1 MLRIRKFFHIEIS
14 KNRIFGL
21 DLLRFA
27 AIFMVLL
34 GHSTDMAPEHIKN
47 YVLRFHYDGV
57 AIFFVLSGFLIGG
70 ILIKI
75 LNKEKPSYK
84 GLLDFWKR
92 RWMRTLP
99 AYFLVLIFLIFYTLI
114 FIPTNFPEGWFR
126 FFFFTQNF
134 LGHYREEFFFAE
146 AWSLCVEE
154 WFYLLVPLILFSF
167 LIFFKTTTKWT
178 MLFISLLI
186 ILLVTWHRYHL
197 YYSFGIPPNPNPNQL
212 IYIKETLIDLRI
224 RYQVIPRLDS
234 IMYGVLGA
242 FLAYYTPKIWNNK
255 LNVFLF
261 FIGLYILYYTKFNI
275 GKSYA
280 PLAVIWYPTIFS
292 MAIFIMLPFLSN
304 MRKGIGK
311 WTSWITFF
319 SLISY
324 SMYLVNL
331 NIVSIAIIKHTIHGD
346 YSLDMFIPGDYWVI
360 DYILFWLFT
369 IFISIILYKFIEV
382 PFMKM
387 REKKKI
393 VQDK

>member
-1 MLRIRKFFHIEIS
+1 VNKFFHLEIS
-14 KNRIFGL
+14 NNRIFGL
-21 DLLRFA
+21 DLLRFV

-34 GHSTDMAPEHIKN
+34 GHSTNMAPEHIKN

-114 FIPTNFPEGWFR
+114 FIPTNFPDTWYR
-126 FFFFTQNF
+126 FFFFIQNF
-134 LGHYREEFFFAE
+134 LGNTRPNFFSE
-146 AWSLCVEE
+146 AWSISVEE
-154 WFYLLVPLILFSF
+154 WFYLLVPLLLFSF
-167 LIFFKTTTKWT
+167 LIFFKTTIKWT
-178 MLFISLLI
+178 IFFISLLI
-186 ILLVTWHRYHL
+186 ILLVTWYRFHL
-197 YYSFGIPPNPNPNQL
+197 YHSFNIPNNPNPDQL
-212 IYIKETLIDLRI
+212 IHIKETLINLRI

-242 FLAYYTPKIWNNK
+242 FLAHYNPKIWNNK
-255 LNVFLF
+255 LNVLLF
-261 FIGLYILYYTKFNI
+261 FIALYILYYTKFNI
-275 GKSYA
+275 GKTYA
-280 PLAVIWYPTIFS
+280 PFAVIWYPTIIS
-292 MAIFIMLPFLSN
+292 LAIFMMLPFLSN
-304 MRKGIGK
+304 MRKGLGK

-331 NIVSIAIIKHTIHGD
+331 NVVAFAIIKSTIHGD
-346 YSLDMFIPGDYWVI
+346 YSVDKFIPGDYWVL
-360 DYILFWLFT
+360 DYILFWLLT
-369 IFISIILYKFIEV
+369 IFISFILYKFIEY

-387 REKKKI
+387 R
-393 VQDK
+393 DKRTNAIDNV

>member
-1 MLRIRKFFHIEIS
+1 MNKLFHLEIS
-14 KNRIFGL
+14 NNRIFGL
-21 DLLRFA
+21 DLLRFV

-34 GHSTDMAPEHIKN
+34 GHSLILAPENLKP
-47 YVLRFHYDGV
+47 YVYQFIYDGV

-75 LNKEKPSYK
+75 LNKENPSYK

-114 FIPTNFPEGWFR
+114 FLPKNFPEGWFR

-134 LGHYREEFFFAE
+134 LGHYRPEFFAE
-146 AWSLCVEE
+146 AWSISVEE
-154 WFYLLVPLILFSF
+154 WFYLLVPLILFSI
-167 LIFFKTTTKWT
+167 LIFFKTTIKLT
-178 MLFISLLI
+178 MLFISLII
-186 ILLVTWHRYHL
+186 ILLVTWYRFHL
-197 YYSFGIPPNPNPNQL
+197 YYSFNIPNNPNPDQL
-212 IYIKETLIDLRI
+212 IYFKETLINLRI

-242 FLAYYTPKIWNNK
+242 FLAHYTPKIWNNK

-261 FIGLYILYYTKFNI
+261 FIGLYILYNTKLNI
-275 GKSYA
+275 GKTYA
-280 PLAVIWYPTIFS
+280 PFAVIWYPSIIS
-292 MAIFIMLPFLSN
+292 MAIFMMLPFLSN
-304 MRKGIGK
+304 MRKGLGK

-331 NIVSIAIIKHTIHGD
+331 NVVTIAIIKHTIHGD
-346 YSLDMFIPGDYWVI
+346 YSLDKFIPDDYWVL
-360 DYILFWLFT
+360 DYILFWVLT
-369 IFISIILYKFIEV
+369 IFISFILYKFIEV

-387 REKKKI
+387 RDKKKI
-393 VQDK
+393 VQDN

>member
-1 MLRIRKFFHIEIS
+1 
-14 KNRIFGL
+14 
-21 DLLRFA
+21 
-27 AIFMVLL
+27 MVLL
-34 GHSTDMAPEHIKN
+34 GHSTNVTPNYVKN

-75 LNKEKPSYK
+75 LDKEDPSYK
-84 GLLDFWKR
+84 VLLDFWKR

-114 FIPTNFPEGWFR
+114 FIPSNFPDTWYQ

-134 LGHYREEFFFAE
+134 LGNTRPNFFSE
-146 AWSLCVEE
+146 AWSISVEE
-154 WFYLLVPLILFSF
+154 WFYLLVPLIWFSF
-167 LIFFKTTTKWT
+167 LIFFKTTIKWT
-178 MLFISLLI
+178 MLFISLLM
-186 ILLVTWHRYHL
+186 ILLVTWYRFHL
-197 YYSFGIPPNPNPNQL
+197 YYSFNIPNNPNPDQL
-212 IYIKETLIDLRI
+212 IYIKETLINLRI

-242 FLAYYTPKIWNNK
+242 FFAHYTPKIWNNK

-275 GKSYA
+275 GKTYA
-280 PLAVIWYPTIFS
+280 SFAVIWYPSIIS
-292 MAIFIMLPFLSN
+292 IAIFMMLPFLSN
-304 MRKGIGK
+304 MRKGLGK

-331 NIVSIAIIKHTIHGD
+331 NVVEFAIIKSTIHGD
-346 YSLDMFIPGDYWVI
+346 YSVDKFIPGDYWVL
-360 DYILFWLFT
+360 DYMLFWVLT
-369 IFISIILYKFIEV
+369 IFISFILYKFIEL

-387 REKKKI
+387 RDKKI
-393 VQDK
+393 NVPNN

>member
-1 MLRIRKFFHIEIS
+1 MLRIRDFFHLEIS
-14 KNRIFGL
+14 NNRIFGL
-21 DLLRFA
+21 DLLRFI

-34 GHSTDMAPEHIKN
+34 GHSLILAPEYIKK
-47 YVLRFHYDGV
+47 YMLKFHYDGV

-75 LNKEKPSYK
+75 LIKEKSSFK
-84 GLLDFWKR
+84 GLFDFWKR
-92 RWMRTLP
+92 RWLRTLP
-99 AYFLVLIFLIFYTLI
+99 AYFLVLILLIFYTLI
-114 FIPTNFPEGWFR
+114 FSPIVLPDDWYR

-134 LGHYREEFFFAE
+134 LGHYRPAFFAE
-146 AWSLCVEE
+146 AWSLSVEE

-167 LIFFKTTTKWT
+167 LIIFKTTIKWS

-186 ILLVTWHRYHL
+186 ILLVTWYRFNL
-197 YYSFGIPPNPNPNQL
+197 YYSFNIPNNPNPDQL
-212 IYIKETLIDLRI
+212 IYIKETLINLRI

-242 FLAYYTPKIWNNK
+242 FLAHYTPKIWNNK

-280 PLAVIWYPTIFS
+280 PLAVIWFPTIFS

-304 MRKGIGK
+304 LQKGIGK
-311 WTSWITFF
+311 WTSWITFL

-331 NIVSIAIIKHTIHGD
+331 NIVTIVIIKQIIHGN
-346 YSLDMFIPGDYWVI
+346 YSENVPGDYWVL
-360 DYILFWLFT
+360 DYILFWVLT
-369 IFISIILYKFIEV
+369 IFISFILYKFIEV

-387 REKKKI
+387 RDKKKI
-393 VQDK
+393 VQDN